1 MILISKVLIYCQ
13 NYKLKDTISFFLIQ
27 NKMLLQP
34 AVNNLG
40 NQKTKL
46 SITTEV

>member
-1 MILISKVLIYCQ
+1 MYCQ
-13 NYKLKDTISFFLIQ
+13 NYKGYNFFLIQ

-34 AVNNLG
+34 AINNIS
-40 NQKTKL
+40 NQKRKL

>member
-1 MILISKVLIYCQ
+1 MIYMYCQ
-13 NYKLKDTISFFLIQ
+13 NYKGYKFFFLIQ

-34 AVNNLG
+34 AINNIS
-40 NQKTKL
+40 NQKRKL